1 MYKKNEKKVYIMLD
15 KITKE
20 EVKNIINSYQND
32 IEEFACFNQHYV
44 EACGLYCPAAG
55 LWSIDMSGKL
65 NPVCNKECKHYI
77 QSGTQKRAEKM
88 VALFNQIKMDTIDK
102 IIKYLEENPTA
113 NNDDIVMMLMEEKEK
128 KYVEEIC

>member
-1 MYKKNEKKVYIMLD
+1 MLD

-102 IIKYLEENPTA
+102 ILKYIEENPTS
-113 NNDDIVMMLMEEKEK
+113 NNGDIIMMLMNEREIS
-128 KYVEEIC
+128 YVNEATDEVC